1 MSVPSH
7 EGWIDRQIR
16 EAIERGEFD
25 DLPGAGKPLR
35 GLEDRDPDWWVK
47 QLMARE
53 GLDASDA
60 LPPVFR
66 LRREHAG
73 FPDSLADVVTEDA
86 VREILRDYNQRVV
99 AELRR
104 PTFGRASPPLAPRAD
119 VETLVEQWRALRDAR
134 CASSSGTGGEARC
147 ASSSGTGG
155 GAMAPAG
162 VGEAEPPSPRRSW
175 WRRLLRR

>member
-73 FPDSLADVVTEDA
+73 FPESLAEVRTEED
-86 VREILRDYNQRVV
+86 VREILRDYNEHVL

-104 PTFGRASPPLAPRAD
+104 PTFGKASPPLAPRAD
-119 VETLVEQWRALRDAR
+119 VETLVQQWRALRDAR
-134 CASSSGTGGEARC
+134 CASSSGTAEGARC
-147 ASSSGTGG
+147 ASSSGTAD
-155 GAMAPAG
+155 GADE
-162 VGEAEPPSPRRSW
+162 GEAEPPSPRRSW
-175 WRRLLRR
+175 WRRLLGR

>member
-1 MSVPSH
+1 MSTPSH

-47 QLMARE
+47 QLMDRE

-73 FPDSLADVVTEDA
+73 FPESLAEVGTEAD
-86 VREILRDYNQRVV
+86 VREILRDYNQRVL

-119 VETLVEQWRALRDAR
+119 VEVLVQQWRELRAQR
-134 CASSSGTGGEARC
+134 
-147 ASSSGTGG
+147 
-155 GAMAPAG
+155 APAPADE
-162 VGEAEPPSPRRSW
+162 GETEPPSPRRSW

>member
-7 EGWIDRQIR
+7 EGWIDKQIR

-73 FPDSLADVVTEDA
+73 FPESLAEVRTEAD
-86 VREILRDYNQRVV
+86 VREILRDYNERVL

-104 PTFGRASPPLAPRAD
+104 PTFGKASPPLAPRAD
-119 VETLVEQWRALRDAR
+119 VETLVEQWRELRAQR
-134 CASSSGTGGEARC
+134 
-147 ASSSGTGG
+147 
-155 GAMAPAG
+155 APAPADE
-162 VGEAEPPSPRRSW
+162 GEAEPPSPRRPW
-175 WRRLLRR
+175 WRRLWRRR